1 MTVRNRYTRREV
13 SRLVGLTGLG
23 AWLSPE
29 PVLAR
34 TAQGG
39 RASDPVPVIPS
50 WPTELRR
57 LAPDV
62 YAYTQAS
69 GPGVDNASLS
79 NAGVI
84 AGPEGLL
91 AIDTLGPPVHAK
103 AFKAAA
109 QAATAKTFSRVV
121 NTHHHRDHTNGNC
134 FFTPVEIVS
143 SDYTRQATIE
153 DGIPA
158 QPYDTRPEWQD
169 GMRELRLAPP
179 TTTLSGGATYRYGD
193 IVVEVIPNYPAH
205 TFGDL
210 MVYLPRQRILFAGD
224 VAFYYVTPAG
234 HNAHMT
240 KWIDAIDR
248 INKMD
253 VALIVPGHGPIGTKK
268 ELADTRAYL
277 DLLAEET
284 RKRYAMGMSPG
295 RAAADIPLGRF
306 AGWTNPERNAW
317 NTVRLYAEFAG
328 TLKPQQDLAAQ
339 NAAVAEYQA
348 IRRSRGGA

>member
-1 MTVRNRYTRREV
+1 MTNQQRREV
-13 SRLVGLTGLG
+13 IKLLGAAGAG
-23 AWLSPE
+23 AWLFPAASMAGSAQAGGAAPPSP
-29 PVLAR
+29 R
-34 TAQGG
+34 
-39 RASDPVPVIPS
+39 IPS

-79 NAGVI
+79 NAGVV
-84 AGPEGLL
+84 AGPDGLL
-91 AIDTLGPPVHAK
+91 AIDTLGPPIHAK

-109 QAATAKTFSRVV
+109 EAATRKPFARVI

-134 FFTPVEIVS
+134 FFAPLEIVS
-143 SDYTRQATIE
+143 SAYTRQAVVD

-158 QPYDTRPEWQD
+158 HPYDTRPEWQA
-169 GMRELRLAPP
+169 GISELRLAPP
-179 TTTLSGGATYRYGD
+179 TTTVSAGVTYRYGST
-193 IVVEVIPNYPAH
+193 VVEVIPAYPAH

-210 MVYLPRQRILFAGD
+210 MVYLPEQRILFAGD

-234 HNAHMT
+234 HNGHLT
-240 KWIDAIDR
+240 RWIDALDRIDR
-248 INKMD
+248 MD
-253 VALIVPGHGPIGTKK
+253 VDVIVPGHGPVGTKA
-268 ELADTRAYL
+268 ELRQTRAYL
-277 DLLAEET
+277 ELIVEET

-295 RAAADIPLGRF
+295 RAAADLPLGRF

-317 NTVRLYAEFAG
+317 NTVRLYAEFDG
-328 TLKPQQDLAAQ
+328 RLKPEQDLAAQ

-348 IRRSRGGA
+348 VRRAR

>member
-1 MTVRNRYTRREV
+1 MTDRYTRREV
-13 SRLVGLTGLG
+13 AHLAGLAALGVGLIPQQAFANQGQAG
-23 AWLSPE
+23 
-29 PVLAR
+29 
-34 TAQGG
+34 TA
-39 RASDPVPVIPS
+39 SSVVPAIPS
-50 WPTELRR
+50 WRTEMRR

-62 YAYTQAS
+62 YAYTQSS
-69 GPGVDNASLS
+69 GPGIDNASLS

-91 AIDTLGPPVHAK
+91 AIDTLGPPIHAK

-109 QAATAKTFSRVV
+109 QATTGKTFGRVI

-134 FFTPVEIVS
+134 FFVPVEIVS
-143 SDYTRQATIE
+143 SEYTRQATIA
-153 DGIPA
+153 DGIPP
-158 QPYDTRPEWQD
+158 QPYDTRPQWQE
-169 GMRELRLAPP
+169 GMSELRLAPP
-179 TTTLSGGATYRYGD
+179 TTTLSGGATYRYGE
-193 IVVEVIPNYPAH
+193 IVVEVIPSYPAH

-210 MVYLPRQRILFAGD
+210 MVYLPQQRILFAGD

-234 HNAHMT
+234 HNAQIT

-248 INKMD
+248 ITRMD
-253 VALIVPGHGPIGTKK
+253 VDVIVPGHGPIGTKK

-277 DLLAEET
+277 ELIVEET
-284 RKRYAMGMSPG
+284 RKRYAMGMTPG

-317 NTVRLYAEFAG
+317 NTVRLYAEFGG
-328 TLKPQQDLAAQ
+328 TLKPEQDLAAQ

-348 IRRSRGGA
+348 IRRSR